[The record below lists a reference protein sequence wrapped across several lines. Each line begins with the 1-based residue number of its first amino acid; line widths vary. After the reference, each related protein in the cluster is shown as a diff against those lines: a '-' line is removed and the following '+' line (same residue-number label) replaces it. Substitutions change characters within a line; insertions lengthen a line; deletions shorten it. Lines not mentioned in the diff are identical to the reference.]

1 MIRELAEE
9 TGQSGRLV
17 SLMGVASH
25 RDAASLG
32 PEGYP
37 IDWHGVRAFY
47 RVMVD
52 RPTRPRVLA
61 AGGSTAGA
69 RWFRPGDIPRLPVT
83 EVTAEALAQAV

>member
-1 MIRELAEE
+1 M
-9 TGQSGRLV
+9 
-17 SLMGVASH
+17 ASH

-52 RPTRPRVLA
+52 QPHRPRVA
-61 AGGSTAGA
+61 DVGGSTSEA
-69 RWFRPGDIPRLPVT
+69 RWFTREEL
-83 EVTAEALAQAV
+83 AALAGSPRSPPRRSAAAS